1 MKRLVVLLV
10 IVLFAFFST
19 TPQILPDTHTKI
31 RHSIAARDYAAAI
44 AELQALKTRNPESFV
59 ANNYDYLLARMAESD
74 GQLSVAMS
82 TYQAVANRNSVL
94 QAYALKHLSQ
104 IARSTGNLLLERIYL
119 TDLLLNS
126 PDSLLASSAR
136 LRLAHNGFESGN
148 YGETI
153 RILNSR
159 VRTIPDNSFM
169 KTNKNGYFRDNY
181 ALLGESFL
189 RSGQIARA
197 REIFTE
203 LLDKMPNSLQPDDA
217 ALTAAKGL
225 DLLEVGGENF
235 GKKVPELTETEHL
248 RRAGIY
254 QFNRE
259 LTNAKLHFEA
269 MIARFP
275 NSSNAAEAIFQIGRG
290 YTQQGEFVEA
300 LKWYERVH
308 EQYPESAS
316 ASESLLQA
324 ASAYGR
330 VSKQKEAISRYQSF
344 IEKYPADEKLD
355 RAYLNIVDVL
365 RDHGD
370 DTDALKW
377 CAKTQDAFRGK
388 PPEAIAL
395 FAEARIYFTR
405 DDWPRALDALERLRQ
420 LPNLGGS
427 TVPGGTNDV
436 EVSFL
441 RAFVLEQLK
450 RYAEAID
457 AYLSIPDG
465 RSEYYGWRATERL
478 KMLSADETA
487 GSFVAQK
494 SGALAAA
501 MKAKDGDVRRK
512 AASAILRMEVAPD
525 MRERALGVL
534 KNTIATLPKYQGIKA
549 FKLDN
554 QDLKESISQKTIAR
568 GLLFLGLYDEAAL
581 ELEAAMP
588 NATQVADD
596 QAFTLATYYTRG
608 DRADRGLAFIEPIWK
623 KIPADYPTDLIP
635 HDQLEL
641 LYPTPYADALLKST
655 SKGAVDPRLILAI
668 MRQESRFQPDALSS
682 AGARG
687 LMQFISTTSKQVA
700 GETGRD
706 NFRQADL
713 YYPPNAIFFGAQYLA
728 DLFEA
733 FPGQPDA
740 VVASY
745 NGGADNMKR
754 WLARS
759 QSSLPERYVPEI
771 VYSQSKDYVYKVMTN
786 YRMYQYLY
794 DEKLQPR

>member
-1 MKRLVVLLV
+1 MKRFIVVPV
-10 IVLFAFFST
+10 MIVLAFGST
-19 TPQILPDTHTKI
+19 TPQNLPDIDSKI
-31 RHSIAARDYAAAI
+31 GQSIATRDYAAAI
-44 AELQALKTRNPESFV
+44 VELRDVQSNNPASF
-59 ANNYDYLLARMAESD
+59 AAHNYDYLLARMAESD
-74 GQLSVAMS
+74 GQFSVAMS
-82 TYQAVANRNSVL
+82 GYQAVANRNSVL
-94 QAYALKHLSQ
+94 QAYALKHLSR
-104 IARSTGNLLLERIYL
+104 IARSTGNLMLERIYL
-119 TDLLLNS
+119 TDLLLVS
-126 PDSLLASSAR
+126 PESLLANSAR
-136 LRLAHNGFESGN
+136 LRLAHNRFECGN

-153 RILNSR
+153 RILNSS
-159 VRTIPDNSFM
+159 VRTIPDNSLE
-169 KTNKNGYFRDNY
+169 KTSKNGYARDNQI
-181 ALLGESFL
+181 LLAESYL
-189 RSGQIARA
+189 RSGQAQRA

-203 LLDKMPNSLQPDDA
+203 LLDKIPNPLQPDDA
-217 ALTAAKGL
+217 SLTATKGL
-225 DLLEVGGENF
+225 DLLEVGDENF
-235 GKKVPELTETEHL
+235 GKKAPDVAESEHL

-259 LTNAKLHFEA
+259 FTNARLHFEA
-269 MIARFP
+269 IIARFP
-275 NSSNAAEAIFQIGRG
+275 NGTNAPEAVFQIGRG

-308 EQYPESAS
+308 EQYPESAV

-324 ASAYGR
+324 ASAYAR

-355 RAYLNIVDVL
+355 RAYLNIVDIL

-370 DTDALKW
+370 DTNALKW
-377 CAKTQDAFRGK
+377 CGKTQDTFRGK

-405 DDWPRALDALERLRQ
+405 DDWPRALDSLERLRQ

-450 RYAEAID
+450 QYAEAID

-465 RSEYYGWRATERL
+465 RTEYYGWRATERL
-478 KMLSADETA
+478 KVLSGDESA
-487 GSFVAQK
+487 RSFVGQK
-494 SGALAAA
+494 TGALAVA

-512 AASAILRMEVAPD
+512 AASALLRMDVAPD
-525 MRERALGVL
+525 IRERALGVW
-534 KNTIATLPKYQGIKA
+534 KNATSALPKYQGIKGL
-549 FKLDN
+549 KLAA
-554 QDLKESISQKTIAR
+554 QDLKENIPPNTIA
-568 GLLFLGLYDEAAL
+568 GTLLSLGLYDEAAP
-581 ELEAAMP
+581 ELEAAKP
-588 NATQVADD
+588 NTPQTTEDR
-596 QAFTLATYYTRG
+596 AFTLASYYERG
-608 DRADRGLAFIEPIWK
+608 DRADRALAFIEPIWK
-623 KIPADYPTDLIP
+623 RIPADYPIELIP
-635 HDQLEL
+635 RHQLEM
-641 LYPTPYADALLKST
+641 LYPTPYTDALGKST
-655 SKGAVDPRLILAI
+655 SKDGVDPRLILAI
-668 MRQESRFQPDALSS
+668 MRQESRFQPDALSR

-706 NFRQADL
+706 NFRQEDL
-713 YYPPNAIFFGAQYLA
+713 YYPPNAIFFGSQYLS
-728 DLFEA
+728 DLFEN
-733 FPGQPDA
+733 FPSQPDA

-745 NGGADNMKR
+745 NGGSDNMKR

-771 VYSQSKDYVYKVMTN
+771 VYAQTKDYVYKVMTN

-794 DEKLQPR
+794 DEQLWPR